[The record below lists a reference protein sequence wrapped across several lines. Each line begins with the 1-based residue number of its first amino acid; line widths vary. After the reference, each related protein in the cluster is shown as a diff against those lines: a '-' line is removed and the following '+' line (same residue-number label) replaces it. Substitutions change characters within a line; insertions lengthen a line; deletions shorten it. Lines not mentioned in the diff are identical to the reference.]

1 MRNVVSLAYVRCSTP
16 KTMVSKVLHLVNPW
30 YCERR
35 QVKESSKSSIA
46 QSAGGRRSD
55 WWTVGLQAASGPNEG
70 RLD

>member
-1 MRNVVSLAYVRCSTP
+1 VRNVVSRAYVRCTTP
-16 KTMVSKVLHLVNPW
+16 TAIVSKVLHLANQW
-30 YCERR
+30 YCERT